1 MMKNLLILSNSLK
14 QQNIE
19 KKFNLVF
26 AGLGLRET
34 IKSYNNKKEF
44 IIIQKIYDKHKIRKK
59 SIEYENYFN
68 QILKILTLSLNNFH
82 NTKFSE
88 RYWSFLISPWLTF
101 FLRFIFDKWIRLEK
115 IKDMIEIDNMIALK
129 EDSSHYKNFCPINC
143 SNIHKLNNDKNWH
156 HFIDKILVKNFF
168 KDIVFLEL
176 DDFEVAKNTVNQNFK
191 KSLKKNF
198 FNFTKKNKFFFII
211 MILASLI

>member
-44 IIIQKIYDKHKIRKK
+44 IIIQKIYDKQKIRKK

-82 NTKFSE
+82 NTNFE

-101 FLRFIFDKWIRLEK
+101 F
-115 IKDMIEIDNMIALK
+115 
-129 EDSSHYKNFCPINC
+129 
-143 SNIHKLNNDKNWH
+143 
-156 HFIDKILVKNFF
+156 
-168 KDIVFLEL
+168 
-176 DDFEVAKNTVNQNFK
+176 
-191 KSLKKNF
+191 
-198 FNFTKKNKFFFII
+198 
-211 MILASLI
+211 

>member
-1 MMKNLLILSNSLK
+1 MILSNSLK

-115 IKDMIEIDNMIALK
+115 IKDTIEIDNMIALK
-129 EDSSHYKNFCPINC
+129 EDS
-143 SNIHKLNNDKNWH
+143 
-156 HFIDKILVKNFF
+156 
-168 KDIVFLEL
+168 
-176 DDFEVAKNTVNQNFK
+176 
-191 KSLKKNF
+191 
-198 FNFTKKNKFFFII
+198 FII
-211 MILASLI
+211 KIFALLIALIYTN